1 VDVRIGECA
10 DYLVNEECFNEKLIT
25 SSLSSSDLGFK
36 RGTTY
41 KTGIKSLEF
50 KMFRFLEC

>member
-1 VDVRIGECA
+1 VRIGECA